1 MSWENGITYSG
12 AWHIGQYHGHGAK
25 TYSKGGGYV
34 GNWRHGKREGFGV
47 SIYGGKWGYD
57 RWEGQFVDDKP
68 HGEGLMYPAQEEGPE
83 GSEAEEGVET
93 ETAVPFAFE
102 HGEPRTAGLDKPWD
116 KS

>member
-1 MSWENGITYSG
+1 M
-12 AWHIGQYHGHGAK
+12 
-25 TYSKGGGYV
+25 
-34 GNWRHGKREGFGV
+34 

-93 ETAVPFAFE
+93 ETAVPRAVRVRARGATYCWF
-102 HGEPRTAGLDKPWD
+102 G
-116 KS
+116 